1 MSKTRN
7 HNINGYVV
15 GYIAGCVIT
24 AIIVIVGYESM
35 KILDMDII
43 NPSRPLSEKQLG
55 NDSVKV
61 MGTTTWDNYC
71 RVEYVGMY
79 SNNNGVEFMT
89 NKLPLSH
96 FYDQHCPRENNPWII
111 QTGDEP
117 SYNPPFKLLTGGTDS
132 DPTYDFYAFDKRSHR
147 YELVKP

>member
-1 MSKTRN
+1 
-7 HNINGYVV
+7 
-15 GYIAGCVIT
+15 
-24 AIIVIVGYESM
+24 M
-35 KILDMDII
+35 KVLDMDII

-89 NKLPLSH
+89 KVDLP
-96 FYDQHCPRENNPWII
+96 NI
-111 QTGDEP
+111 
-117 SYNPPFKLLTGGTDS
+117 
-132 DPTYDFYAFDKRSHR
+132 
-147 YELVKP
+147 